1 LETKISSGARTTITT
16 VSNSVGF
23 GGTGGS
29 GFNFQVA
36 NLEIELTDLKQ
47 RYEMEVNKVKK
58 LKESS
63 E

>member
-1 LETKISSGARTTITT
+1 MESKIGSGGRTTITT
-16 VSNSVGF
+16 VSNSVNL
-23 GGTGGS
+23 GGT

-36 NLEIELTDLKQ
+36 NLEIELADVKQ